1 MGRPPNPVNVI
12 LRTDAVRERV
22 DRSRHT
28 HRAVAQ
34 MLGVSSG
41 NWSAIVHRR
50 RALTPD
56 LQARLLACPIFWRSA
71 LGTLWERVERGAR

>member
-1 MGRPPNPVNVI
+1 MGRPPNPVRVL
-12 LRTDAVRERV
+12 LRTDAVLERV

-34 MLGVSSG
+34 MLGVSPG
-41 NWSAIVHRR
+41 YWSALVHRR

-56 LQARLLACPIFWRSA
+56 LQARIQACPVFRRA
-71 LGTLWERVERGAR
+71 APGTLWERVERGAP